1 MLTTLPS
8 ATWAPNRGFNS
19 GSAAA
24 PRGSRTGGH
33 ASRARRETIE
43 SSGYGLDDLLSG
55 RLSGSADRAA
65 RGANAVESARRSAP
79 TTKTVADRAAAARGH
94 GREEA

>member
-1 MLTTLPS
+1 MEVTRQL
-8 ATWAPNRGFNS
+8 S
-19 GSAAA
+19 GAAWVA
-24 PRGSRTGGH
+24 GMRPCL
-33 ASRARRETIE
+33 ASEAETIE
-43 SSGYGLDDLLSG
+43 SSGYGLDDLLSD
-55 RLSGSADRAA
+55 RLSGNADRAA